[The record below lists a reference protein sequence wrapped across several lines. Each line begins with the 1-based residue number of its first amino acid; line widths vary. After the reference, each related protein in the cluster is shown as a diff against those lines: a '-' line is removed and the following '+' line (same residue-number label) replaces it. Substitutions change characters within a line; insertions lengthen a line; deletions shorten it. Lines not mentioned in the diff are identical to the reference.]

1 MAEIL
6 EWIGNNLWSIPT
18 GYIAFI
24 SVWSIIIT
32 CYDKIA
38 SKKLP
43 KHRIKEMTLF
53 ALAALGGSVAMYFT
67 MLTIRHKTLH
77 KRFMI
82 GIPLIILLQV
92 VSLYLLIHFGIIKI

>member
-1 MAEIL
+1 MTEIL
-6 EWIGNNLWSIPT
+6 EWIGNNLWSIPV
-18 GYIAFI
+18 GYVAIISLWSFI
-24 SVWSIIIT
+24 VT

-38 SKKLP
+38 AKKRP
-43 KHRIKEMTLF
+43 DRRIREITLF
-53 ALAALGGSVAMYFT
+53 ALAALGGSVVMYLT

-92 VSLYLLIHFGIIKI
+92 ASLYLLFHFGIITI

>member
-1 MAEIL
+1 MTEIL
-6 EWIGNNLWSIPT
+6 EWIGNNLWSIPV
-18 GYIAFI
+18 GYVVII
-24 SVWSIIIT
+24 SLWSVIVT

-38 SKKLP
+38 AKRFT
-43 KHRIKEMTLF
+43 KHRIREKTLF

-92 VSLYLLIHFGIIKI
+92 ASLYFLIHFGIIKI